1 MENMKK
7 LTKVTAGILSF
18 ALALGAVSYIPAAR
32 PVGSVSAAGEDYEET
47 LNTHDY
53 YLEDVY
59 ITDVC
64 TDAPDASL
72 TVIRGDHGYYE
83 PWSRNEFRLKFDL
96 RMSYDQINKNL
107 NLLEELDRGTIISL
121 KIQTLE
127 EYPKLDDFNDPEK
140 SSYELSGTY
149 KICDIVKVISPGI
162 HYYGDIN
169 DDGVIDSFDLI
180 TYRKYVTKSDHE
192 GLTDAMFKNA
202 DINKNNAIDD
212 DDLKRVS
219 DYILGNVDDFYDTE
233 IGSLRLD
240 NTVNVE
246 SSAGK
251 VTDEAFAKAEMQ
263 FGVDLLKKCF
273 DPTKEG
279 EENLLISPMSISSAL
294 AMTANGADGNTREEM
309 EKVLGNGLTL
319 DQLNEY
325 LAYYAANLPNEK
337 KQKVMLA
344 NSIWFRDDP
353 MLQVYDSFLETNKKY
368 YNSEIYKSAFDD
380 NTVDDVNSWVS
391 KNTKG
396 MIPSLLKHGDLKPTP
411 EKIMMMML
419 INTLYFEADWMH
431 PYDSSRTGTFTDLNG
446 EEHSIQKMSSQESF
460 YYDLGDADAFSKPYA
475 GGEYSFI
482 GILPKENDI
491 ISYVNNMDAEK
502 ISEGLKTYEDIDNIE
517 LYVTIPKFS
526 YDYSKS
532 LSKVLYDLGMSEAF
546 DKENAN
552 FTKMGKVT
560 TENPYAS
567 EDADLSETPLTRP
580 LYIDDVIHKTK
591 IEVTEKGTKAAAVTA
606 VMMAAAGAMPVEKK
620 KIYINLDR
628 PFVYMIVDKNN
639 TPLFIGVATNLKEN

>member
-7 LTKVTAGILSF
+7 LTKVTAGIMSF

-32 PVGSVSAAGEDYEET
+32 PVGSVSAAGKESEET
-47 LNTHDY
+47 ADIHDY

-59 ITDVC
+59 ISDVC
-64 TDAPDASL
+64 TDPLDASL
-72 TVIRGDHGYYE
+72 SVERGDHGYYE
-83 PWSRNEFRLKFDL
+83 PWSRNRLVLRFDRSMPDGL
-96 RMSYDQINKNL
+96 LNKNL
-107 NLLEELDRGTIISL
+107 ALLEELDERTVISL
-121 KIQTLE
+121 KLQTAE
-127 EYPKLDDFNDPEK
+127 EYPILDSFNDPEK
-140 SSYELSGTY
+140 MTYEFAGSYKVY
-149 KICDIVKVISPGI
+149 DIVKVISPGI

-180 TYRKYVTKSDHE
+180 TYRKYVTKTDHD

-202 DINKNNAIDD
+202 DINKNNAIDE

-219 DYILGNVDDFYDTE
+219 DYILGNLDDFYDTE
-233 IGSLRLD
+233 IGSIRLD

-246 SSAGK
+246 ASEGK

-263 FGVDLLKKCF
+263 FGVDLVKKCF
-273 DPTKEG
+273 DPTKQG

-294 AMTANGADGNTREEM
+294 AMTANGADGKTRDEM
-309 EKVLGNGLTL
+309 EKVLGSGLTL

-368 YNSEIYKSAFDD
+368 YSSEIYKTPFNDS
-380 NTVDDVNSWVS
+380 TVDDVNSWVS

-396 MIPSLLKHGDLKPTP
+396 MIPSLLEPGSLDPTP
-411 EKIMMMML
+411 EKIIMMML
-419 INTLYFEADWMH
+419 INTLYFEADWMN
-431 PYDSSRTGTFTDLNG
+431 PYDSSYAGTFTDLNG
-446 EEHSIQKMSSQESF
+446 EKHNIQRMNSKESF
-460 YYDLGDADAFSKPYA
+460 YYDLGDADAFKKPYA
-475 GGEYSFI
+475 GGEYSFV
-482 GILPKENDI
+482 GILPRENDI
-491 ISYVNNMDAEK
+491 ISYVNSMDAEK
-502 ISEGLKTYEDIDNIE
+502 ITEDLKTYEDPDSID
-517 LYVTIPKFS
+517 LYVTMPKFS

-532 LSKVLYDLGMSEAF
+532 LSEVLFDLGMEEAF
-546 DKENAN
+546 SKDNAD
-552 FTKMGKVT
+552 FSKMGKVT
-560 TENPYAS
+560 IENP
-567 EDADLSETPLTRP
+567 LGVPETTP
-580 LYIDDVIHKTK
+580 LYIDDVLHKTK

-606 VMMAAAGAMPVEKK
+606 IMMAAAGAMPIEKK
-620 KIYINLDR
+620 KVNIVLDR

-639 TPLFIGVATNLKEN
+639 TPLFIGVATTLEEN

>member
-7 LTKVTAGILSF
+7 LTKVTAGIMSF

-32 PVGSVSAAGEDYEET
+32 PVGSVSAAGEESEET
-47 LNTHDY
+47 ADIHDY

-59 ITDVC
+59 ISDVC
-64 TDAPDASL
+64 TDPLDASL
-72 TVIRGDHGYYE
+72 SVERGDHGYYE
-83 PWSRNEFRLKFDL
+83 PWSRNRLVLRFDRSMPDGL
-96 RMSYDQINKNL
+96 LNKNL
-107 NLLEELDRGTIISL
+107 ALLEELDERTVISL
-121 KIQTLE
+121 KLQTAE
-127 EYPKLDDFNDPEK
+127 EYPILDSFNDPEK
-140 SSYELSGTY
+140 MTYEFAGSYKVY
-149 KICDIVKVISPGI
+149 DIVKVISPGI

-180 TYRKYVTKSDHE
+180 TYRKYVTKTDHD

-202 DINKNNAIDD
+202 DINKNNAIDE

-219 DYILGNVDDFYDTE
+219 DYILGNLDDFYDTE
-233 IGSLRLD
+233 IGSIRLD

-246 SSAGK
+246 ASEGK

-263 FGVDLLKKCF
+263 FGVDLVKKCF
-273 DPTKEG
+273 DPTKQG

-294 AMTANGADGNTREEM
+294 AMTANGADGKTRDEM
-309 EKVLGNGLTL
+309 EKVLGSGLTL

-368 YNSEIYKSAFDD
+368 YSSEIYKTPFNDS
-380 NTVDDVNSWVS
+380 TVDDVNSWVS

-396 MIPSLLKHGDLKPTP
+396 MIPSLLEPGSLDPTP
-411 EKIMMMML
+411 EKIIMMML
-419 INTLYFEADWMH
+419 INTLYFEADWMN
-431 PYDSSRTGTFTDLNG
+431 PYDSSYAGTFTDLNG
-446 EEHSIQKMSSQESF
+446 EKHNIQRMNSKESF
-460 YYDLGDADAFSKPYA
+460 YYDLGDADAFKKPYA
-475 GGEYSFI
+475 GGEYSFV
-482 GILPKENDI
+482 GILPRENDI
-491 ISYVNNMDAEK
+491 ISYVNSMDAEK
-502 ISEGLKTYEDIDNIE
+502 ITEGLKTYEDPDSID
-517 LYVTIPKFS
+517 LYVTMPKFS

-532 LSKVLYDLGMSEAF
+532 LSEVLFDLGMEEAF
-546 DKENAN
+546 SKDNAD
-552 FTKMGKVT
+552 FSKMGKVT
-560 TENPYAS
+560 IENP
-567 EDADLSETPLTRP
+567 LGVPETTP
-580 LYIDDVIHKTK
+580 LYIDDVLHKTK

-606 VMMAAAGAMPVEKK
+606 IMMAAAGAMPIEKK
-620 KIYINLDR
+620 KVNIVLDR

>member
-32 PVGSVSAAGEDYEET
+32 PVGSVSAAGEEYEET
-47 LNTHDY
+47 PDIHDY
-53 YLEDVY
+53 SLEDVY
-59 ITDVC
+59 IIDVC
-64 TDAPDASL
+64 TDPQDPSL
-72 TVIRGDHGYYE
+72 SVVIGDHGYYD
-83 PWSRNEFRLKFDL
+83 PWSRYALRLKFDHSMPDDL
-96 RMSYDQINKNL
+96 MNKNL
-107 NLLEELDRGTIISL
+107 AILDELDRGTIVSL
-121 KIQTLE
+121 KLQTTE
-127 EYPKLDDFNDPEK
+127 EYSLLDSLDDPEK
-140 SSYELSGTY
+140 MTYEFAGTY
-149 KICDIVKVISPGI
+149 KIYDIVKVTSPGI

-180 TYRKYVTKSDHE
+180 TYRKYVTKTDHE

-202 DINKNNAIDD
+202 DINKNNVIDD

-219 DYILGNVDDFYDTE
+219 DYILGNLDDFYDTE
-233 IGSLRLD
+233 IGSIRLD
-240 NTVNVE
+240 NTVNIE
-246 SSAGK
+246 ASEGT
-251 VTDEAFAKAEMQ
+251 VTDEAFAKVEMQ
-263 FGVDLLKKCF
+263 FGVDLVKKCF

-294 AMTANGADGNTREEM
+294 AMTANGADNKTRDEM

-368 YNSEIYKSAFDD
+368 YNSEIYKTAFNDS
-380 NTVDDVNSWVS
+380 TVDDVNSWVS

-396 MIPSLLKHGDLKPTP
+396 MIPSLLKHGDLDPSP
-411 EKIMMMML
+411 EKMMMML
-419 INTLYFEADWMH
+419 INTLYFEADWWN
-431 PYDSSRTGTFTDLNG
+431 PYDSSYAGTFTDLNG
-446 EEHSIQKMSSQESF
+446 EKHNIQKMSNQESF
-460 YYDLGDADAFSKPYA
+460 YYDLGDADAFKKPYA
-475 GGEYSFI
+475 GGEYSFV

-502 ISEGLKTYEDIDNIE
+502 ITEGLKTYEDPDSIE
-517 LYVTIPKFS
+517 LHVTIPKFS
-526 YDYSKS
+526 YNYSKS
-532 LSKVLYDLGMSEAF
+532 LSEVLYDLGMEEAF
-546 DKENAN
+546 NKDNAD
-552 FTKMGKVT
+552 FSKMGIVT
-560 TENPYAS
+560 IENP
-567 EDADLSETPLTRP
+567 LGVPETTP

-620 KIYINLDR
+620 KINIVLDR

-639 TPLFIGVATNLKEN
+639 TPLFIGVATTLEEN